1 MTPKRI
7 VNAMLNRL
15 GYQIKR
21 MPQSA
26 PSPIYSA
33 AQYNAVI
40 REVYNLYR
48 LHIFPDLPEL
58 NEERLRLLRQLLG
71 TNISEAVYILHTL
84 AASMP
89 LSGDICEFGVAQ
101 GTTSALM
108 AYEIMNTRKNIW
120 LFDSFKGLPMPT
132 EKDLLKD
139 DIFNLGTI
147 EAYKGTM
154 ACGVDMVTGELRS
167 IDFPLTRAKVVPGF
181 IEETIHQP
189 NLPKEV
195 CFAYVDFDFYEPILI
210 ALEFLDDC
218 LAKNG
223 YVVVDDYDWF
233 STGAKTAVDEF
244 VAAHGSRWEFTLP
257 IPGAGHFAILRKGG
271 SAVLSSKLST

>member
-7 VNAMLNRL
+7 VKAMLDHF
-15 GYQIKR
+15 GYQLQRI
-21 MPQSA
+21 PQS
-26 PSPIYSA
+26 PPLPTYSV
-33 AQYNAVI
+33 AQYTAVV

-48 LHIFPDLPEL
+48 LRMFPDLPEM
-58 NEERLRLLRQLLG
+58 NEERLRLLRELIG
-71 TNISEAVYILHTL
+71 TGISEAIYILRSL
-84 AASMP
+84 AASMQ

-101 GTTSALM
+101 GKTSALM
-108 AYEIMNTRKNIW
+108 AYEIMNTKKNIW
-120 LFDSFKGLPMPT
+120 LFDLFEGLPMPS

-181 IEETIHQP
+181 IEKTIHQSHLP
-189 NLPKEV
+189 NEV
-195 CFAYVDFDFYEPILI
+195 CFAYIDFDFYEPILI
-210 ALEFLDDC
+210 ALKFLDKR

-223 YVVVDDYDWF
+223 YVVIDDYDWF

-244 VAAHGSRWEFTLP
+244 IAANRSRWEFTLP
-257 IPGAGHFAILRKGG
+257 IPGAGHFAILRKVGF
-271 SAVLSSKLST
+271 AVF